1 MKESREC
8 GNEGKADVDR
18 MPDWETIGAA
28 VRQWAEAFEADK
40 GSSHIELMARVMD
53 QLARLICCGHEEA
66 ALAFAELAMD
76 EMPDVPRVGYARH
89 NWELAFGCIIRLH
102 EDACGQCE
110 LFGGELAD
118 KLYRVIEFCR
128 HTAVAGYVEM
138 YQELLGEAG
147 LRRLVELF
155 QPELEPI
162 RKRAPGGYKRRPEF
176 VKAVM
181 ALRSIAEVTGDI
193 DFKAELSLLE
203 KPTARIYCDICVD
216 FILDG
221 RVKDARQWAK
231 KGLKL
236 FPGDEDLKYLA
247 RRPFNDD
254 D

>member
-1 MKESREC
+1 MNESSGC
-8 GNEGKADVDR
+8 GNDGAAGVGR
-18 MPDWETIGAA
+18 TPDWNTIQSAL
-28 VRQWAEAFEADK
+28 RKWSDAFEADK

-53 QLARLICCGHEEA
+53 QLAHLIQCGHEEE
-66 ALAFAELAMD
+66 ALAFGELAMD
-76 EMPDVPRVGYARH
+76 EMPDVPRVGYARD
-89 NWELAFGCIIRLH
+89 NWELAFQCLIRLH
-102 EDACGQCE
+102 EDACGQCD
-110 LFGGELAD
+110 LYGGELAD
-118 KLYRVIEFCR
+118 KLFRVIEFCR

-162 RKRAPGGYKRRPEF
+162 KKRAPGGYKRRPEF
-176 VKAVM
+176 VKTFL
-181 ALRSIAEVTGDI
+181 ALRSIAEVTGDT
-193 DFKAELSLLE
+193 DLKAELSLLE

-221 RVKDARQWAK
+221 RVKDARRWAK